1 MFGRSTAYSCR
12 KNGYVE
18 FHHFMKK
25 IDTGEDQKTPAKL
38 FFKSV
43 ETYGFCRDTAPQTL
57 AFVNLDCIMA
67 GFSWQLHYMLSKIS
81 LNFEG

>member
-1 MFGRSTAYSCR
+1 MQKKWLCGISAFY
-12 KNGYVE
+12 E
-18 FHHFMKK
+18 K

-43 ETYGFCRDTAPQTL
+43 GTYGFCRDTVPQTL

-67 GFSWQLHYMLSKIS
+67 DFGWQLHFMLSKIS